1 MRRNLECM
9 TRRLGDGMSFGDRKR
24 VILGVKDKSKTIE
37 IENFYQKD
45 MRELFDVINKILNK
59 DLQIKYKQSF

>member
-1 MRRNLECM
+1 M